1 MTKLISIV
9 TPTYNEEGNIKEL
22 CLKISEEMKKTK
34 YDYEH
39 IVIDNNSTDNT
50 INILKLLALKDKK
63 LKIIINSR
71 NFGHIKSPIYGL
83 MQASGDASILMSSDF
98 QDPLELIPKY
108 ISEWEKGFDVVLGQ
122 KETSDENFIYYFIKK
137 IFYKLILK
145 ISEVPLM
152 LNATG
157 AGIFDKKIIERVREI
172 NDPYP
177 YFRGLI
183 SEITSNIKLIKFHQ
197 PKRFS
202 GITKNNF
209 YTLYD
214 LAILG
219 VIKHSKIPLRLMT
232 FFGFCTSIISI
243 IIAMIYFIGK
253 ILFWDKFDL
262 GVAPLVIGFFCIA
275 SLQIFLLG
283 FIGEYVM
290 NILIHSRK
298 LPLVIEKER
307 INF

>member
-183 SEITSNIKLIKFHQ
+183 SEIRIWI
-197 PKRFS
+197 
-202 GITKNNF
+202 
-209 YTLYD
+209 
-214 LAILG
+214 
-219 VIKHSKIPLRLMT
+219 
-232 FFGFCTSIISI
+232 
-243 IIAMIYFIGK
+243 
-253 ILFWDKFDL
+253 
-262 GVAPLVIGFFCIA
+262 
-275 SLQIFLLG
+275 
-283 FIGEYVM
+283 
-290 NILIHSRK
+290 
-298 LPLVIEKER
+298 
-307 INF
+307 INFINQRDFLA

>member
-122 KETSDENFIYYFIKK
+122 KETSDENF
-137 IFYKLILK
+137 L
-145 ISEVPLM
+145 
-152 LNATG
+152 
-157 AGIFDKKIIERVREI
+157 
-172 NDPYP
+172 
-177 YFRGLI
+177 
-183 SEITSNIKLIKFHQ
+183 
-197 PKRFS
+197 
-202 GITKNNF
+202 
-209 YTLYD
+209 
-214 LAILG
+214 
-219 VIKHSKIPLRLMT
+219 
-232 FFGFCTSIISI
+232 
-243 IIAMIYFIGK
+243 
-253 ILFWDKFDL
+253 
-262 GVAPLVIGFFCIA
+262 
-275 SLQIFLLG
+275 
-283 FIGEYVM
+283 
-290 NILIHSRK
+290 
-298 LPLVIEKER
+298 
-307 INF
+307 